1 MLIFKF
7 CIEMLIYFDA
17 YLLTGLKAP
26 CYLYLHEG
34 HNVKRLILT
43 PILKNEGKIYTVAP
57 PADHPPSSS

>member
-1 MLIFKF
+1 
-7 CIEMLIYFDA
+7 MLIYFDA